1 MRVAC
6 VLITHLRAKAEMRRQ
21 GEVDVEEGSAQDFAA
36 PSSEALQGPS
46 TLVVEGGG
54 ASGARPVV
62 VDYFPG
68 SCGVRA
74 GMTLEQAVSQ
84 QADTVVLSA
93 DEPYYRQIF
102 GELLRALQGVSDRV
116 EGAELGTAYVQS

>member
-1 MRVAC
+1 MQAASAASSSAG
-6 VLITHLRAKAEMRRQ
+6 HL
-21 GEVDVEEGSAQDFAA
+21 GEPA
-36 PSSEALQGPS
+36 

-68 SCGVRA
+68 SCGVKA

-84 QADTVVLSA
+84 QADTVVLRA

-102 GELLRALQGVSDRV
+102 GELLRSLQGVSDRV
-116 EGAELGTAYVQS
+116 EGAELGTAYVRLDGLGGDVRR